1 MVNHGHGGSR
11 TVRFRLSRH
20 SDIDKFLEMQDNQ
33 SATIKLALTKLIEE
47 TGMRNVK
54 VSEAEKSAF
63 RRSYKLNWSDEDK
76 RTWIKLTK
84 KTKRDSEDDR

>member
-1 MVNHGHGGSR
+1 
-11 TVRFRLSRH
+11 
-20 SDIDKFLEMQDNQ
+20 MQDNQ